1 MDKDYNKILAES
13 INLWIDRAE
22 DEFEKRLRKS
32 LSYTLIQD
40 IFYQIDVFL
49 NAEFYSEIFYRK
61 KNIFEKGIKHFFF
74 YFMWTIK
81 WTLYKWRLKSKK
93 IIVTQLLPDTVS
105 TRRYLKDLTSYQN
118 QFDCILINI
127 GMIYSFKK
135 IFTQSF
141 LCFPTKLY
149 GYKLFD
155 KKKHNSAQLT
165 KDLNVL
171 ENILK
176 NYFPDIKL
184 KINDYEFIYLANIK
198 MYLGAKYFLESNKTK
213 IKFLIQDIDY
223 LAERVLINYLFS
235 SNDIKTICIDHSLRI
250 YDHLHNDYP
259 SDIYLLWGEYNKSK
273 LMKGNAISKKE
284 CHLIGLSGNRFSNI
298 QTNNGK
304 YWIYFLQAYGNPHS
318 PTFNR
323 TLAYTYKIL
332 QSIITVVRE
341 ISEVDL
347 IIKSHPSDEYIFKNL
362 FPDNYIS
369 AVDKQILEKT
379 KLLFVEDST
388 ISAELLNTNI
398 PIIYIED
405 SVNSNPMDLTGFNIV
420 HSYNLNKNLKD
431 IVSMALADKVNS
443 SERKLSHKF
452 YFDEPISISHTLK
465 KIFE

>member
-1 MDKDYNKILAES
+1 
-13 INLWIDRAE
+13 
-22 DEFEKRLRKS
+22 
-32 LSYTLIQD
+32 
-40 IFYQIDVFL
+40 
-49 NAEFYSEIFYRK
+49 
-61 KNIFEKGIKHFFF
+61 
-74 YFMWTIK
+74 
-81 WTLYKWRLKSKK
+81 
-93 IIVTQLLPDTVS
+93 
-105 TRRYLKDLTSYQN
+105 
-118 QFDCILINI
+118 
-127 GMIYSFKK
+127 
-135 IFTQSF
+135 
-141 LCFPTKLY
+141 
-149 GYKLFD
+149 
-155 KKKHNSAQLT
+155 
-165 KDLNVL
+165 
-171 ENILK
+171 
-176 NYFPDIKL
+176 
-184 KINDYEFIYLANIK
+184 
-198 MYLGAKYFLESNKTK
+198 
-213 IKFLIQDIDY
+213 
-223 LAERVLINYLFS
+223 
-235 SNDIKTICIDHSLRI
+235 
-250 YDHLHNDYP
+250 
-259 SDIYLLWGEYNKSK
+259 
-273 LMKGNAISKKE
+273 MKGNAISKKE